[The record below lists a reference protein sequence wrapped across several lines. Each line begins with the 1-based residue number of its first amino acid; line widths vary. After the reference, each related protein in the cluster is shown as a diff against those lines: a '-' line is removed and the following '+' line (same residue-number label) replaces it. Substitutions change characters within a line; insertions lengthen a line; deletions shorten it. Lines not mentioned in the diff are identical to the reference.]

1 LNIAANEILEIGAER
16 ACDPLQQGISTM
28 SVAVAS
34 GVNGA
39 GDSWVASTRRI
50 NSNDR
55 REKTPNL
62 IVADAAIGRCEPRL
76 I

>member
-55 REKTPNL
+55 RESRISSSPM
-62 IVADAAIGRCEPRL
+62 PRSAGASRA
-76 I
+76 